1 LERTSR
7 CTKRLGTVAPG
18 VCTKEKK
25 TDPVIAG
32 FFQNLGEPE
41 VVPEVRIG
49 PFLFTTGESNAV
61 KV

>member
-1 LERTSR
+1 MYKETRHRSAR
-7 CTKRLGTVAPG
+7 CMYRR
-18 VCTKEKK
+18 KK
-25 TDPVIAG
+25 TDPVTAG

-49 PFLFTTGESNAV
+49 PFLFTAGESNAV